1 VPNYS
6 IGPHP
11 GATTVKSD
19 TRLVEIVATP
29 PKPKTTSPRAPVRA
43 SATFTPGSRHR
54 SVCAPGLSFSFS
66 CKSCGTSGFSACQT
80 EGTRC
85 PSCHTPLS
93 SAGPQDRALRGR
105 R

>member
-1 VPNYS
+1 MNYRDPS
-6 IGPHP
+6 APYP
-11 GATTVKSD
+11 G
-19 TRLVEIVATP
+19 TRLTKDGDKIIEIVTTP
-29 PKPKTTSPRAPVRA
+29 SKPKTTSPRAPVRA

-85 PSCHTPLS
+85 PSCHNTL
-93 SAGPQDRALRGR
+93 SAGPQDRMLQGKR
-105 R
+105 